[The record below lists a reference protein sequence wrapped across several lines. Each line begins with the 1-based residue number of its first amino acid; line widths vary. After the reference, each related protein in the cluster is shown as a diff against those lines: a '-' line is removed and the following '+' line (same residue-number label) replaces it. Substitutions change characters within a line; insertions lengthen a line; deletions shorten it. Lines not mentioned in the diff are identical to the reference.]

1 MTKPLA
7 LITGASSGIGFAF
20 AELAVQ
26 HGYDVILVARRL
38 DKLETLATQLRAK
51 GALTF
56 IYDRDLSLPDA
67 ALNIHQQLVQ
77 AGLHPT
83 VLINNAGFG
92 DWQLFEKAD
101 KSRLQEMIRL
111 NVAALTELSHAC
123 LPFMLSQKKGYILNI
138 GSTASFIPGPG
149 MAVYHATKAYVLSFT
164 EALSE
169 ELRGTGVQ
177 ASVLCPGPTE
187 SEFQAAAHMEDS
199 ALVKGKKLPTSAE
212 VARFGWKQMMQGNTT
227 IVHGAANQM
236 VPFMTRIFPRSWVP
250 KMVRKVYGI

>member
-7 LITGASSGIGFAF
+7 LITGASSGIGLEFSK
-20 AELAVQ
+20 LAVEN
-26 HGYDVILVARRL
+26 GYDVILVARRI
-38 DKLETLATQLRAK
+38 DKLEALATMLRAQ
-51 GALTF
+51 GAMTY
-56 IYDRDLSLPDA
+56 IYDYDLSLSDA
-67 ALNIHQQLVQ
+67 SITLHQQLMQ

-83 VLINNAGFG
+83 LLINNAGFG
-92 DWQLFEKAD
+92 DWQWFEKAD
-101 KSRLQEMIRL
+101 RSRLQEMIRL
-111 NVAALTELSHAC
+111 NIAALTELSHAC

-187 SEFQAAAHMEDS
+187 SEFQAVARMEHS

-212 VARFGWKQMMQGNTT
+212 VALYGWKQMMQGNTT